1 MFSKDGLKYHLK
13 RRKQFFEENMDF
25 ARETS
30 LDRSKTWVDNNI
42 RFSTSILCTKKIIT
56 ARRIDILGL
65 NLTMNKV
72 LTNCGLSG
80 RWLIQEG

>member
-42 RFSTSILCTKKIIT
+42 RFSTSILCTK
-56 ARRIDILGL
+56 
-65 NLTMNKV
+65 NN
-72 LTNCGLSG
+72 
-80 RWLIQEG
+80 